1 MDLVLDFLLILVIL
15 SGGQSSDDSNLCY
28 SKCPA
33 GYSKK
38 KDCDNRTGYYECQ
51 ECVKGTY
58 TARENTVK
66 KCIRCGSCR
75 GDEVIIWPCNST
87 RNVECGCKEGYYLEG
102 TKSNGGYCIQCDC
115 QYCKGPDADRK
126 KCQPCQRACAET
138 PVSSPPTTTPRNST
152 RRVTENPKIVP
163 KQGLMPMWLLVLVEL
178 GISVLLC
185 GLLLLLLHLIRKKNK
200 KTDIVLCCRTNIE
213 QGGYQGSSST
223 TLRFNISEESPM
235 MDLSHCPAPPRHPA
249 AHTRPL
255 LPTVEQGAARQDAQS
270 VHWPAI
276 VLYAIIKEVPLRRW
290 KEFLRLLLVADQQLE
305 RVELEAGL
313 GSMEKQ
319 YQMLKLWS
327 QRSSASLS
335 DVFSALHHMDL
346 SGCAQLLQEN
356 LEKMQVDFPTKV

>member
-1 MDLVLDFLLILVIL
+1 MDVVLVFLLIHVVL
-15 SGGQSSDDSNLCY
+15 SVGQSSEPCY

-33 GYSKK
+33 GSYKK
-38 KDCDNRTGYYECQ
+38 KDCDNRTGYNECQ

-58 TARENTVK
+58 TVIGNTRT
-66 KCIRCGSCR
+66 KCLRCGSCR
-75 GDEVIIWPCNST
+75 RDEVIIRPCNST
-87 RNVECGCKEGYYLEG
+87 HNVECGCKEGYYLEG
-102 TKSNGGYCIQCDC
+102 TKSNGGYCIRCDC
-115 QYCKGPDADRK
+115 QYCKGPDANRDVK

-138 PVSSPPTTTPRNST
+138 PVPPPSTTKPATSPG
-152 RRVTENPKIVP
+152 RRTENQKRALPKEH
-163 KQGLMPMWLLVLVEL
+163 MPMWLSVLVAV
-178 GISVLLC
+178 GISLALC
-185 GLLLLLLHLIRKKNK
+185 GLLLLLLHLIWK
-200 KTDIVLCCRTNIE
+200 KTEKPNMVLCCRPNIE
-213 QGGYQGSSST
+213 QGGDQGSSST

-255 LPTVEQGAARQDAQS
+255 LPAVEQGAARQEEQS
-270 VHWPAI
+270 EHWTAI

-319 YQMLKLWS
+319 YQMLRLWS

-335 DVFSALHHMDL
+335 DVFSALNHMDL

-356 LEKMQVDFPTKV
+356 LEKLQVDSSTKV